1 MLDKG
6 LRDVVLV
13 VVDELFEQSRSENVL
28 LAGLPVVCNLVF
40 AVLDHVGLLVEEQTK
55 SFSYKLHRL
64 GHSLETL
71 QFSDVR
77 TLQAVHGFDCSFV
90 DRSDLL
96 QLILAFS
103 VLGLSD
109 GFLLLGRLL
118 FDFTLG
124 DGLVNNLFLNFDLLL
139 HLS

>member
-1 MLDKG
+1 
-6 LRDVVLV
+6 
-13 VVDELFEQSRSENVL
+13 
-28 LAGLPVVCNLVF
+28 
-40 AVLDHVGLLVEEQTK
+40 LDHVGLLIEEQTK
-55 SFSYKLHRL
+55 SFSNKLHRL

-71 QFSDVR
+71 EFSDIR
-77 TLQAVHGFDCSFV
+77 TLQAVHGFDCCFV

-109 GFLLLGRLL
+109 GFLLFGRLL

-124 DGLVNNLFLNFDLLL
+124 DGLINNLFLNFDLLL
-139 HLS
+139 HLG